1 MTSFYETA
9 TSGMNFDRFVE
20 DFSNDSAISKFQQH
34 YWTAKQLIYTRLGKK
49 EDEHI
54 TAADMEFDVKLNL
67 FNSIRET
74 TKCLHYS
81 MDTLHRSYVNLNDNI
96 RYINY
101 LLKNNIK
108 YEKERLRMVFEKFT
122 HSFDIISILNRKLI
136 CKTCKIY
143 TDVKTFNERAVG
155 DCLQTIEMADKSRIE
170 YRGSLLWMKN
180 ISEELDPDANN
191 QMNKFRTAQ
200 QVVKRCKSKLDK
212 LKEDTEQKVELLDVS
227 RNHLLSLLLVEYRD
241 GFQEFYSNGINEL
254 NNLLQQLEGIDNY
267 EIDILKILND
277 PVGKVLEEQAE
288 AEKNNINEDNEE
300 KDKTINNNEEIKID
314 DKNELIN
321 MNDEEECDDLIR
333 IESPLGILN
342 EESEI
347 IVDDG
352 WKSIPLK
359 VGPLD
364 KLIDISD
371 NNIEIPKLSPP
382 PKYGEDCNKHLSW
395 IKKVKTKAG
404 NILDSIPTT
413 TSNLL
418 SDIDTTPTSK
428 YCPSLVMD
436 KHETLSNIKCDKKDS
451 NVNSKWDDIL
461 KQLDI
466 FSDSVKPS
474 SSTKREISEMEDDL
488 INLL

>member
-1 MTSFYETA
+1 
-9 TSGMNFDRFVE
+9 MNFDRFVE
-20 DFSNDSAISKFQQH
+20 DFTNDSAISKFQQH

-49 EDEHI
+49 EDEHV

-67 FNSIRET
+67 FNSIKET

-101 LLKNNIK
+101 LLRNNIK
-108 YEKERLRMVFEKFT
+108 YEKERLRIVFEKFT
-122 HSFDIISILNRKLI
+122 HSFDIISVFNRKLI
-136 CKTCKIY
+136 NKTCKIY

-180 ISEELDPDANN
+180 ISEELDPDANS

-227 RNHLLSLLLVEYRD
+227 RNHLLCLLLVEYRD
-241 GFQEFYSNGINEL
+241 GFQEFYSNSIDEL

-288 AEKNNINEDNEE
+288 AEKNNINEGKEE
-300 KDKTINNNEEIKID
+300 EEEGNKKVKNNDEVINLD
-314 DKNELIN
+314 DGSELIN
-321 MNDEEECDDLIR
+321 MNDEEECNDLIR

-342 EESEI
+342 DETEI
-347 IVDDG
+347 TVDDG
-352 WKSIPLK
+352 WKSVPLT

-364 KLIDISD
+364 KLIDIDD

-382 PKYGEDCNKHLSW
+382 PRYGEESNKHVSW
-395 IKKVKTKAG
+395 IKKVRTKAG

-413 TSNLL
+413 ASNLL
-418 SDIDTTPTSK
+418 GDIDTTPTSK

-436 KHETLSNIKCDKKDS
+436 KQETLSNTQSDKID
-451 NVNSKWDDIL
+451 NNTNSKWDDIL
-461 KQLDI
+461 KQLDN
-466 FSDSVKPS
+466 FSNPINS
-474 SSTKREISEMEDDL
+474 SSSIKGEISETEDDL

>member
-20 DFSNDSAISKFQQH
+20 DFTNDSAISKFQQH

-49 EDEHI
+49 EDEHV

-67 FNSIRET
+67 FNSIKET
-74 TKCLHYS
+74 TKSLHYS
-81 MDTLHRSYVNLNDNI
+81 MDTLHRSYVNLNDNV

-101 LLKNNIK
+101 LLRSNIK
-108 YEKERLRMVFEKFT
+108 YEKERLRMVFEKYT
-122 HSFDIISILNRKLI
+122 HSFDIISMLHKKLI
-136 CKTCKIY
+136 GKTCKIY

-155 DCLQTIEMADKSRIE
+155 DCSQTIEMADKSRIE

-180 ISEELDPDANN
+180 ISEELDPDANS

-227 RNHLLSLLLVEYRD
+227 RNHLLSSLLIEYRD
-241 GFQEFYSNGINEL
+241 GFQTFYSNGITEL
-254 NNLLQQLEGIDNY
+254 NNLLEQLDGIDNY

-277 PVGKVLEEQAE
+277 PVGKVLEEQEE
-288 AEKNNINEDNEE
+288 AKKSNVNEE
-300 KDKTINNNEEIKID
+300 KDKKINDDEEIKTGD
-314 DKNELIN
+314 DNELIN

-342 EESEI
+342 EEPEI
-347 IVDDG
+347 TVDDE
-352 WKSIPLK
+352 WKSVPLT

-364 KLIDISD
+364 ELININD
-371 NNIEIPKLSPP
+371 NIVEIPKLSPP
-382 PKYGEDCNKHLSW
+382 PRYGEESKKHVSW
-395 IKKVKTKAG
+395 IKRIKTKADD
-404 NILDSIPTT
+404 ILESIPTT

-418 SDIDTTPTSK
+418 GDFDSTPTSK

-436 KHETLSNIKCDKKDS
+436 KQETLCNLNTDREDSNI
-451 NVNSKWDDIL
+451 NSKWDDIL
-461 KQLDI
+461 KQLDN
-466 FSDSVKPS
+466 FPNSMNLT
-474 SSTKREISEMEDDL
+474 SSTEREISDKKDDL
-488 INLL
+488 INFL